1 MAKPTEKDV
10 LNIIQSA
17 LNLKNKSITINSS
30 ISNTTEWDS
39 LGHLSIL
46 STLDKLFKGKIGKI
60 KELAAANSVKKII
73 QLLKNNKL
81 M

>member
-1 MAKPTEKDV
+1 MAKVAEKDI

-17 LNLKNKSITINSS
+17 LNLGNENITINSS

-46 STLDKLFKGKIGKI
+46 TALDKFFKGKIGKI
-60 KELAAANSVKKII
+60 KGLAAADSVKKII
-73 QLLKNNKL
+73 QILKNNQL
-81 M
+81 I